1 MNIIMSHV
9 TNRLT
14 TNHIKLIVFFFF
26 CNYPIYI
33 YIYIYIYILYNNI
46 FMKNIHDSCKLA
58 NKFSLHVFISGS

>member
-14 TNHIKLIVFFFF
+14 TNHIKLIVFFFV
-26 CNYPIYI
+26 II
-33 YIYIYIYILYNNI
+33 LYIYIYIYILYNNI